1 MLELQ
6 LRKLLELRR
15 KLLLRQMLLL
25 VLELLLELL
34 LVQMLEL
41 ELLRKLLEQM
51 LLLLFC
57 RKQPVRLPTWKRARE
72 IFSCLYFLKI
82 YQKNRSKLCDE

>member
-25 VLELLLELL
+25 LELLLELL

-41 ELLRKLLEQM
+41 ELRKLLELM
-51 LLLLFC
+51 LLLLFAASSQSDC
-57 RKQPVRLPTWKRARE
+57 QHGNEQE

-82 YQKNRSKLCDE
+82 DQKKIKIMR

>member
-41 ELLRKLLEQM
+41 ELLRKLLEM
-51 LLLLFC
+51 LLLLFAASQC
-57 RKQPVRLPTWKRARE
+57 DCQHGNEQE
-72 IFSCLYFLKI
+72 IFSCLYFLKNI
-82 YQKNRSKLCDE
+82 KKQIKIMR

>member
-51 LLLLFC
+51 LLLFC